1 MVIQDPGLL
10 HEIGPHM
17 PSPLKVSK
25 RPYPCFFLNHCNARL
40 RLVAARTF
48 LLATKLQLLAATRA
62 EGKVGRRFRCDLYT
76 LQSSFL
82 NVTSACLER
91 LCGLWNVNNL
101 LQ

>member
-1 MVIQDPGLL
+1 M
-10 HEIGPHM
+10 
-17 PSPLKVSK
+17 
-25 RPYPCFFLNHCNARL
+25 
-40 RLVAARTF
+40 AARTF

-76 LQSSFL
+76 LHDGHHSF